1 MQRPVSASPG
11 SESDSDWDVSGKN
24 STGNQV
30 TRKRKRTKK
39 VCFQQVCTFCEGYHE
54 FVSQMSRS
62 SSESNSD
69 ESEDDSDDNDA
80 SKDAIGNGGPSSAPQ
95 AAPIAVP
102 AAITTTR
109 KPLEESAK
117 SDAEE
122 GEVSSQGSDDDDDS
136 DSSSDSEFNDGFDD
150 CLMGDS
156 DDRARLEGLSEKERE
171 TEIFKR
177 IERRDVMRTRWEIER
192 KLRQAKKAERDKD
205 KTVTPAEKKK
215 KEERKRRKK
224 RAKIAAAAAA
234 AARPAVKEM
243 PPPSVLPPIQKFS
256 VPAEQWKEEM
266 KPPFSGTQSTT
277 ASSTSFA
284 MPLDDEAENWD
295 DEPNFVDPKERS
307 KERKKTVEANKTDD
321 KRSNAMALLKAK
333 REGKLKR
340 GMYTLLCRNA
350 F

>member
-1 MQRPVSASPG
+1 
-11 SESDSDWDVSGKN
+11 
-24 STGNQV
+24 
-30 TRKRKRTKK
+30 
-39 VCFQQVCTFCEGYHE
+39 
-54 FVSQMSRS
+54 MSRS

-69 ESEDDSDDNDA
+69 ETDDDSDDT
-80 SKDAIGNGGPSSAPQ
+80 SKDAGSVTTSAQ
-95 AAPIAVP
+95 P
-102 AAITTTR
+102 ALIVIPVAISATK
-109 KPLEESAK
+109 KPVEEDK
-117 SDAEE
+117 SEVEE
-122 GEVSSQGSDDDDDS
+122 GEVSDDDDS

-150 CLMGDS
+150 SLMGDS

-205 KTVTPAEKKK
+205 KTITPAEKKK

-234 AARPAVKEM
+234 AARPVVKEM
-243 PPPSVLPPIQKFS
+243 PPPSVLPPIPKFS
-256 VPAEQWKEEM
+256 VPADQRKEDM
-266 KPPFSGTQSTT
+266 KPVLSATQASA
-277 ASSTSFA
+277 ASSASSATP
-284 MPLDDEAENWD
+284 MDEEENWD

-321 KRSNAMALLKAK
+321 KRSNAMAMLKAK

-340 GMYTLLCRNA
+340 GMYTLYCKIH
-350 F
+350 